1 MIPGRQE
8 SILLDYGVKE
18 LRLFQDSPISVTLQE
33 RKKIVA
39 AIGEQTLTVAVGS
52 DEQVLYAMLAE
63 QPGPPLDRL
72 RPAFRETVDV
82 DRQIDRV
89 IAERVVNLS
98 NGTT

>member
-72 RPAFRETVDV
+72 RPAF
-82 DRQIDRV
+82 
-89 IAERVVNLS
+89 
-98 NGTT
+98 